1 MELFVLYFNLLLF
14 YIKLSIGFWI
24 TRILKKENLKIESF
38 PLSTDLAL
46 DIIYIYIYILD
57 MYIYLIP
64 SLNCRMIN
72 VLQKT
77 PWNPYNYIIALS

>member
-46 DIIYIYIYILD
+46 DIIYIYIYIRYV
-57 MYIYLIP
+57 YIFNSI
-64 SLNCRMIN
+64 S
-72 VLQKT
+72 
-77 PWNPYNYIIALS
+77 